1 MKVDWLIVGAGF
13 TGCTLA
19 ERIATQ
25 LDQKVLLIDRRNHV
39 GGNAYDYH
47 NQNGI
52 LLHKYGPHIFH
63 TNSKKVW
70 DYLSAFTD
78 WRPYHHRVLAVVEG
92 KKVPVPFNLNS
103 LRQLF
108 PESLADRMENALL
121 DAYGFGVKVPILRM
135 REHENADLRTLAD
148 YIYRNVFYSY
158 TVKQW
163 ELKPEELDPSVTG
176 RVPVYVSRDD
186 RYFQDTYQAM
196 PRFGYSAL
204 FEKMLDHRNIRIL
217 LNTDFRE
224 LDGLA
229 KFKRMVYTGPVDDFF
244 DHLHGH
250 LPYRS
255 LRFDF
260 VNVDDDRVQE
270 CGTVNYPNDYDFTRI
285 TEQKYLS
292 GQKLPGSTLV
302 VEYPQKHVPGKT
314 EPYYPIPREENRLQ
328 YNRYLKE
335 VEKLNGTVLLAGRL
349 ADYKYYNMDQA
360 VAHALKVFE
369 DSIAA
374 RRTTVREAPARVTKK
389 TPPATREAA

>member
-1 MKVDWLIVGAGF
+1 MNVDWLIVGAGF

-25 LDQKVLLIDRRNHV
+25 LNQKVLLIDRRNHV

-47 NQNGI
+47 DQNGI

-70 DYLSAFTD
+70 DYLSAFTE
-78 WRPYHHRVLAVVEG
+78 WRPYYHHVLAVIDG

-108 PESLADRMENALL
+108 PQRYAERMEETLMEE
-121 DAYGFGVKVPILRM
+121 YGFEVKVPILKM
-135 REHENADLRTLAD
+135 REHPNAELRTLAD
-148 YIYRNVFYSY
+148 FIYKNVFFGY

-163 ELKPEELDPSVTG
+163 ELTPEELDPLVTG
-176 RVPVYVSRDD
+176 RVPVYISRDD
-186 RYFQDTYQAM
+186 RYFQDTYQGM
-196 PRFGYSAL
+196 PRYGYSAV
-204 FEKMLDHRNIRIL
+204 FQRMLDNRNIRIL

-224 LDGLA
+224 LEGLA
-229 KFKRMVYTGPVDDFF
+229 RFNRMVYTGPVDDYF
-244 DHLHGH
+244 DHIHGY

-255 LRFDF
+255 LRFEF
-260 VNVDDDRVQE
+260 VTADEERVQE
-270 CGTVNYPNDYDFTRI
+270 VGTVNYPNDYDFTRI

-292 GQKLPGSTLV
+292 GQKLPVSTLV
-302 VEYPQKHVPGKT
+302 VEYPQRHVPGQT
-314 EPYYPIPREENRLQ
+314 EPYYPIPREENKEQ
-328 YNRYLKE
+328 YNLYLQE

-360 VAHALKVFE
+360 VAHALKLFE
-369 DSIAA
+369 DCIA
-374 RRTTVREAPARVTKK
+374 RTGNGVRKP
-389 TPPATREAA
+389 

>member
-1 MKVDWLIVGAGF
+1 MNVDWLIVGAGF

-25 LDQKVLLIDRRNHV
+25 LNQKVLLIDRRNHV

-47 NQNGI
+47 DRNGI

-70 DYLSAFTD
+70 DYLSAFTE
-78 WRPYHHRVLAVVEG
+78 WRPYYHHVLAVIDG

-108 PESLADRMENALL
+108 PQRYAERMEETLMEE
-121 DAYGFGVKVPILRM
+121 YGFEVKVPILKM
-135 REHENADLRTLAD
+135 REHPNAELRTLAD
-148 YIYRNVFYSY
+148 FIYKNVFFGY

-163 ELKPEELDPSVTG
+163 ELTPEELDPLVTG
-176 RVPVYVSRDD
+176 RVPVYISRDD
-186 RYFQDTYQAM
+186 RYFQDTYQGM
-196 PRFGYSAL
+196 PRYGYSAV
-204 FEKMLDHRNIRIL
+204 FQRMLDNRNIRIL

-224 LDGLA
+224 LEGLA
-229 KFKRMVYTGPVDDFF
+229 RFNRMVYTGPVDDYF
-244 DHLHGH
+244 DHIHGY

-255 LRFDF
+255 LRFEF
-260 VNVDDDRVQE
+260 VTADEERVQE
-270 CGTVNYPNDYDFTRI
+270 VGTVNYPNDYDFTRI

-292 GQKLPGSTLV
+292 GQKLPVSTLV
-302 VEYPQKHVPGKT
+302 VEYPQRHVPGQT
-314 EPYYPIPREENRLQ
+314 EPYYPIPREENKEQ
-328 YNRYLKE
+328 YNLYLQE

-360 VAHALKVFE
+360 VAHALKLFE
-369 DSIAA
+369 DCIA
-374 RRTTVREAPARVTKK
+374 RTGNGVRKP
-389 TPPATREAA
+389 

>member
-1 MKVDWLIVGAGF
+1 VKVDWLIVGAGF

-314 EPYYPIPREENRLQ
+314 EPYYPIPREENRVQ

-374 RRTTVREAPARVTKK
+374 RRTTVREAPARVAKK

>member
-25 LDQKVLLIDRRNHV
+25 LNQQVLLIDRRQHV

-47 NQNGI
+47 DRNGI

-70 DYLSAFTD
+70 DYLSAFTE
-78 WRPYHHRVLAVVEG
+78 WRPYFHHVLAVIDG

-103 LRQLF
+103 LQQLF
-108 PESLADRMENALL
+108 PQGYAERMEEALM
-121 DAYGFGVKVPILRM
+121 AEYGFGAKVPILKM
-135 REHENADLRTLAD
+135 REHPNAELRNLAD
-148 YIYRNVFYSY
+148 FIYKNVFYGY

-163 ELKPEELDPSVTG
+163 ELKPEELDPQVTG
-176 RVPVYVSRDD
+176 RVPVFISRDN

-196 PRFGYSAL
+196 PVDGYSAL
-204 FEKMLDHRNIRIL
+204 FQRMLNHRNIRIL

-224 LDGLA
+224 LEGLA
-229 KFKRMVYTGPVDDFF
+229 HFNRMVYTGPVDDYF
-244 DHLHGH
+244 DHVHGH

-255 LRFDF
+255 LRFDH
-260 VNVDDDRVQE
+260 VTADQERVQE
-270 CGTVNYPNDYDFTRI
+270 VGTVNYPNDYDFTRI

-292 GQKLPGSTLV
+292 GQKLPVSTMV
-302 VEYPQKHVPGKT
+302 VEYPQRHVPGVT
-314 EPYYPIPREENRLQ
+314 EPYYPIPREENKEQ
-328 YNRYLKE
+328 YTLYLKE
-335 VEKLNGTVLLAGRL
+335 AQKLNGTLLLAGRL

-360 VAHALKVFE
+360 VARALKLFE
-369 DSIAA
+369 DFI
-374 RRTTVREAPARVTKK
+374 ARVGNG
-389 TPPATREAA
+389 AAKP